1 MNSTYLDRFRHR
13 LRGSLAFTLI
23 NLILVWLVALRY
35 VPFLE
40 VPHDGLGIAYLI
52 VTWIGHFGLLAL
64 LFGLPL
70 WLLSLIVPR
79 GLLWLPAS
87 LLATAGLAL
96 LLIDS
101 VVYAQYRFHLNHF
114 MVSLFLNDKNG
125 EIFSFTTSTWM
136 IVIGVVGALLAFEG
150 WLAARL
156 MRSPRPRRWPLWRA
170 AGVLLLALVASH
182 AIHVVA
188 DARYQRSVTQQ
199 TGIFPL
205 LFPATAKDF
214 MEDQGWLD
222 PRAMRAERVNI
233 SHEAPDSLNWPKA
246 PLTCRSG
253 EDAPNILLVILDSW
267 RADEFGPRVTPRMQ
281 AALEGE
287 GRRYLDHYSGGNST
301 RTGIMSLFYGLT
313 GNYYHQLE
321 NSQTPALLIEQLQ
334 EQNYRLG
341 LFASASLD
349 SVGFDRSVFA
359 SVPELPPTPEGDTPA
374 ARDRRMTETWL
385 DWQRERRRN
394 DAQRPWFGMLFYDAP
409 HGYSVPEGGAEPFQ
423 PAAEAMN
430 YLELGPDTDPE
441 PYFNLHRN
449 SVYHD
454 DRLVGRVIEDLKR
467 SGEWKNTLL
476 VITGDHGESF
486 NDFGRNY
493 WGHNSHFA
501 PPQTQVPMILHGPG
515 IEPGRHA
522 GTTSHLDVAPT
533 LMRHALGCSNPL
545 GDYSQGG
552 DMLDDTLDHDWVMAS
567 SYLDTGIIEEDRIT
581 VIDGA
586 GDWKVVDRK
595 LEPLEESISPA
606 VREAMQTMRRFYRP

>member
-1 MNSTYLDRFRHR
+1 MNSTYLDRSRWR

-23 NLILVWLVALRY
+23 NLLLVWLIALRY
-35 VPFLE
+35 VAFLE

-52 VTWIGHFGLLAL
+52 VTWVGHFGLLAL
-64 LFGLPL
+64 LFGMPL
-70 WLLSLIVPR
+70 WLLSLVMPR
-79 GLLWLPAS
+79 KLLWLPAS
-87 LLATAGLAL
+87 LLATAGLGL
-96 LLIDS
+96 LLIDT

-125 EIFSFTTSTWM
+125 EIFSFTTSTWL
-136 IVIGVVGALLAFEG
+136 VVAGVVGALLVFEG

-156 MRSPRPRRWPLWRA
+156 LRSPRTQQWPLWRVV
-170 AGVLLLALVASH
+170 GGLLLALVASH
-182 AIHVVA
+182 ATHVIA

-205 LFPATAKDF
+205 LFPATAKGF
-214 MEDQGWLD
+214 MKDQGWLD
-222 PRAMRAERVNI
+222 PRAMRAERVDI
-233 SHEAPDSLNWPKA
+233 DHDAPENLNWPKA
-246 PLTCRSG
+246 PLTCHSG
-253 EDAPNILLVILDSW
+253 NDAPNILLVILDSW
-267 RADEFGPRVTPRMQ
+267 RADEFGPRVTPHMQ
-281 AALEGE
+281 AALEQQ
-287 GRRYLDHYSGGNST
+287 GRHYMNHYSGGNST

-359 SVPELPPTPEGDTPA
+359 SVPELPPTPKGDTPA
-374 ARDRRMTETWL
+374 ERDRQMTETWL
-385 DWQRERRRN
+385 DWQQTRRQD

-409 HGYSVPEGGAEPFQ
+409 HGYSVPKGASEPFQ
-423 PAAEAMN
+423 PSAKAMN
-430 YLELGPDTDPE
+430 YLDLGPDTDPE

-449 SVYHD
+449 AVYND
-454 DRLVGRVIEDLKR
+454 DQLVGRVIEDLKR
-467 SGEWKNTLL
+467 SGEWDDTLL
-476 VITGDHGESF
+476 VVTGDHGESF

-501 PPQTQVPMILHGPG
+501 SPQTQVPMIVHGPG
-515 IEPGRHA
+515 VEPGRQT
-522 GTTSHLDVAPT
+522 GTTSHLDIVPT

-545 GDYSQGG
+545 GDYSQGR
-552 DMLDDTLDHDWVMAS
+552 DMFDAALDHDWVMAS
-567 SYLDTGIIEEDRIT
+567 SYLNTGIIEDERIT

-586 GDWKVVDRK
+586 GDWKVVDRE
-595 LEPLEESISPA
+595 LEPLEDSISPA
-606 VREAMQTMRRFYRP
+606 VREAMQSMRRFYKP